1 MVFKLFCI
9 QILGSDAKIKWKNT
23 KDTFR
28 KELQKEPIRRSG
40 DSGIEYKSKWPFF
53 QMMMFVKD
61 SLLPSSMSGNLNVG
75 EPDSFSLHEAT
86 DEANESDLDVTGTSF
101 TDVTSPSTS
110 TSHLP
115 DINPK
120 VTSKMKRKKK
130 NSKADAQE
138 TENKKNEDPDAQFLL
153 SILPYIKEFDPL
165 EKLEIRSQIQ
175 NVVLNAYRKK
185 KIHRETAHSLS
196 LFKTFRPTF

>member
-9 QILGSDAKIKWKNT
+9 QILGSYAKIKWKNT

-28 KELQKEPIRRSG
+28 KELQKEPIRRPD

-86 DEANESDLDVTGTSF
+86 DEANESDLT
-101 TDVTSPSTS
+101 
-110 TSHLP
+110 
-115 DINPK
+115 
-120 VTSKMKRKKK
+120 
-130 NSKADAQE
+130 
-138 TENKKNEDPDAQFLL
+138 
-153 SILPYIKEFDPL
+153 
-165 EKLEIRSQIQ
+165 
-175 NVVLNAYRKK
+175 
-185 KIHRETAHSLS
+185 
-196 LFKTFRPTF
+196 